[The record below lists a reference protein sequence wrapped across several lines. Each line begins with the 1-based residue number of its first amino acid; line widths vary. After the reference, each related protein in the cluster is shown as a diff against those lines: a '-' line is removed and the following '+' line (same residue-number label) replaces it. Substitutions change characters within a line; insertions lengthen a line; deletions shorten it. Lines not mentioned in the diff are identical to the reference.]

1 MTKVIFII
9 LDGLGDRPCKE
20 LKGLTPLE
28 AASTPNMDLLVKE
41 GICGM
46 QAPLGLGFT
55 PESGPAHFEIFG
67 YTPFQK
73 FYPRRGV
80 IEALGTRIKLEENDV
95 CFRVNFATFRKGK
108 IIDRRAGRIKSV
120 KSFEKP
126 LTMKLRGIKFILKA
140 GTEHRAALILR
151 GNNLSDKLSNSD
163 PHKIGVAPKKVI
175 GLEKEAEFEAEVLN
189 EYLRKSYHIL
199 NNHRINKTRKKKK
212 LPEAN
217 YILLRGAGK
226 FKKIQSFKE
235 RYGLKACCIA
245 GTGLYKGFGRF
256 IGMDLINVKGATG
269 GKNTNIKAKFITA
282 KRAIKKYDFVWVHI
296 KGTDLYGHDGDC
308 IGKKEFIEK
317 VDKALESLMKVKAL
331 KVITGDHS
339 TPCLMKDHS
348 GDDVPILFNG
358 EGVRV
363 DDSEKFGER
372 DCAEGGLQR
381 IDGKNIM
388 PEILNL
394 IGKQKIIE

>member
-9 LDGLGDRPCKE
+9 LDGLGDRPSKK
-20 LKGLTPLE
+20 LKGQTPLE
-28 AASTPNMDLLVKE
+28 AASTPNLDLLAKE

-46 QAPLGLGFT
+46 QSPLSLGFT

-67 YTPFQK
+67 YSPFEK
-73 FYPRRGV
+73 FYPGRGV
-80 IEALGTRIKLEENDV
+80 IEALGTGIKLKENDIA
-95 CFRVNFATFRKGK
+95 FRVNFATLKKGK
-108 IIDRRAGRIKSV
+108 IIDRRAGRIKNV
-120 KSFEKP
+120 KSFEKA

-151 GNNLSDKLSNSD
+151 GNNLSHKLSDSD
-163 PHKIGVAPKKVI
+163 PHKIGKAPRKVKA
-175 GLEKEAEFEAEVLN
+175 LDKEAEFTAELIN
-189 EYLRKSYHIL
+189 EYIEKAHKILSKHRVNKLRK
-199 NNHRINKTRKKKK
+199 KEK

-226 FKKIQSFKE
+226 FKKVESFKK

-245 GTGLYKGFGRF
+245 GTGLYKGFGKF
-256 IGMDLINVKGATG
+256 IGMDLIKVKGATG
-269 GKNTNIKAKFITA
+269 GKDTNIKSKFIAA
-282 KRAIKKYDFVWVHI
+282 KRSLKKYDFVWIHI

-317 VDKALESLMKVKAL
+317 IDKALDVLMNVKAL

-339 TPCLMKDHS
+339 TPCSMKDHS
-348 GDDVPILFNG
+348 GDDIPILFHG
-358 EGVRV
+358 EGVRA
-363 DDSEKFGER
+363 DNICCFGER
-372 DCAEGGLQR
+372 ECAKGGLQR
-381 IDGKNIM
+381 IEGRDIM

-394 IGKQKIIE
+394 IGKKKVIE